1 MQQEQID
8 KLLKRRL
15 YVQRYVTQV
24 FNDVVE
30 QLAPRDRELI
40 RIIRDFID
48 DADEGTLQA
57 LAQRRNRNEAAAAV
71 VREIKAVLRA
81 QRDEA
86 KQIVREANE
95 QLLAR
100 EVIVT
105 QAVVNPDKKPP
116 SSAGIGSRAIHGV
129 VLPERFQFAFS
140 MITRRIIS
148 TVATAVDNDPQII
161 PSLLRGSKT
170 QNYRDGI
177 LYWRDNR
184 ILRPEIDLVINGG
197 AGEAAKH
204 VYHSNSMPYVQWLG
218 TLDFRICFR
227 CANAEQDNDG
237 VYPVDA
243 HPPYP
248 MHPRCRCVLLPV
260 DEPERQRAARPYV
273 RDDRS
278 VKDIPKNERASKI
291 GQTRDTMEQ
300 FIGRM
305 NKTDLRDY
313 LGKTRYELWQAGK
326 IKSVKDLVDERSYR
340 PLTLDQLP
348 EI

>member
-15 YVQRYVTQV
+15 YVQRYVTQI

-105 QAVVNPDKKPP
+105 QAVVNPEQEPP
-116 SSAGIGSRAIHGV
+116 SAVGLAALAVGGV
-129 VLPERFQFAFS
+129 SLSERFQHAFS
-140 MITRRIIS
+140 LITRRVIS
-148 TVATAVDNDPQII
+148 TIATAADSSPQSIVPLI
-161 PSLLRGSKT
+161 RGTKA
-170 QNYRDGI
+170 QRFRDGVF
-177 LYWRDNR
+177 YWRNNR
-184 ILRPEIDLVINGG
+184 VFRPDIDLMINGG
-197 AGEAAKH
+197 AGEAAKK
-204 VYHSNSMPYVQWLG
+204 VYQANKIEYVQWLS
-218 TLDFRICFR
+218 TLDQRVCTRCFS
-227 CANAEQDNDG
+227 AEQTNGG
-237 VYPVDA
+237 VYPVKS

-248 MHPRCRCVLLPV
+248 MHVRCRCIMHPI
-260 DEPERQRAARPYV
+260 DDPQRVRSARPYV

-278 VKDIPKNERASKI
+278 VKNIPKEERPEKI
-291 GQTRDTMEQ
+291 GQTRDTITQ
-300 FIGRM
+300 FFNRWTESE
-305 NKTDLRDY
+305 KQEW
-313 LGKTRYELWQAGK
+313 LGKSRYELLRSGK
-326 IKSVKDLVDERSYR
+326 VKSVSDLIEERTFR
-340 PLTLDQLP
+340 PLRLSELP

>member
-24 FNDVVE
+24 FNDVIE

-105 QAVVNPDKKPP
+105 QAVVNPEQEPP
-116 SSAGIGSRAIHGV
+116 SAVGLAALAVGGV
-129 VLPERFQFAFS
+129 SLSERFQHAFS
-140 MITRRIIS
+140 LITRRVIS
-148 TVATAVDNDPQII
+148 TIATAADSSPQSIVPLI
-161 PSLLRGSKT
+161 RGSKA
-170 QNYRDGI
+170 QRFRDGVFF
-177 LYWRDNR
+177 WRDNR
-184 ILRPEIDLVINGG
+184 LLRPEIDVVINGG
-197 AGEAAKH
+197 SGEAANR
-204 VYHSNSMPYVQWLG
+204 VYRANKIEYVSWLS
-218 TLDFRICFR
+218 TLDQRVCISCL
-227 CANAEQDNDG
+227 NAEAG
-237 VYPVDA
+237 S
-243 HPPYP
+243 PYP
-248 MHPRCRCVLLPV
+248 INQAPRYPLHPKDRCLIIPE
-260 DEPERQRAARPYV
+260 DNPERQKIARPFV
-273 RDDRS
+273 RDNRPVS
-278 VKDIPKNERASKI
+278 KIPKSERANKI
-291 GQTRDTMEQ
+291 GETRETITQYFE
-300 FIGRM
+300 RWTESE
-305 NKTDLRDY
+305 KRDW
-313 LGKTRYELWQAGK
+313 LGKSRYKLLKEGK
-326 IKSVKDLVDERSYR
+326 VKSLSDLIEERTFR
-340 PLTLDQLP
+340 PLRLDELP
-348 EI
+348 ET